1 MSENLQEKYDTYQTT
16 IRGLA
21 ERLNSL
27 NSQIQ
32 EHEVVIETLAAV
44 PGDRKAWKMFS
55 GGESSLESKNPVG
68 SALVEMPAS
77 DAKSQLEI
85 ILKGL
90 KELFEKTEVELKS
103 LQAEFENWKKVK
115 NIKIVK
121 G

>member
-32 EHEVVIETLAAV
+32 EHEIVIETLDSV
-44 PGDRKAWKMFS
+44 PEDRKAWKMFS
-55 GGESSLESKNPVG
+55 GGESTLESKNPVG
-68 SALVEMPAS
+68 SALVEMTAIE
-77 DAKSQLEI
+77 AMNQLDT

-90 KELFEKTEVELKS
+90 KDIFQKTEVELKE
-103 LQAEFENWKKVK
+103 LQSEFENWKKVK